1 MPVSRRKLAVL
12 ATCLLAPC
20 VPRPAAAQDNP
31 SAHVVGASG
40 PAMPVTAMPPV
51 KDPQAIALLPGDQ
64 ESGEQWESFMG
75 ARIVRNVTRPTLTP
89 FLPNPAKTTG
99 AAVIVAPGG
108 AFMMLSID
116 SEGYDVARW
125 LADHGIAAFLLK
137 YRLKPTPRESE
148 AFLGQLTRLL
158 SGGDKSVPTTPPEAL
173 ADAQAAVRLVRQHSG
188 AWHIDPHRVGFLGF
202 SAGAI
207 TTLSL
212 GLDADATSRPDFIAP
227 IYGPLAARAIAPD
240 APPLFTAM
248 ALDDP
253 FFGHSDL
260 GLIAAYQAAHR
271 PIEVHLYEAGGHG
284 FGMRRQGK
292 SSDLWIE
299 EFHAWMKGR
308 GLLTPSPSS
317 QSGEHP

>member
-1 MPVSRRKLAVL
+1 MPVSRRKLAFL
-12 ATCLLAPC
+12 AAWLLLP
-20 VPRPAAAQDNP
+20 PLSTPATAQENP

-40 PAMPVTAMPPV
+40 AAMPITALPTV
-51 KDPQAIALLPGDQ
+51 KDPQAIALLPGGQDA
-64 ESGEQWESFMG
+64 GEQWESFMG
-75 ARIVRNVTRPTLTP
+75 ARIVRNVTQPTLTP
-89 FLPNPAKTTG
+89 FIPDPAKATG

-125 LADHGIAAFLLK
+125 LANHGIAAFLLK
-137 YRLKPTPRESE
+137 YRLKPTPRDPQ

-158 SGGDKSVPTTPPEAL
+158 SGIDKAAPTTPSEAL
-173 ADAQAAVRLVRQHSG
+173 ADAQAAVALVRQRSR
-188 AWHIDPHRVGFLGF
+188 AWHVDPHRVGFLGF

-212 GLDADATSRPDFIAP
+212 GLNADTANRPDFIAP
-227 IYGPLAARAIAPD
+227 IYGPLNARPIAPD

-248 ALDDP
+248 AMDDP
-253 FFGHSDL
+253 FFGRSDL
-260 GLIAAYQAAHR
+260 GLIAGYQAAHR

-284 FGMRRQGK
+284 FGMRKQGK

-308 GLLTPSPSS
+308 GLLTPPTHS